1 MLDTDASEEAIGAEL
16 SQVQEGQERPMVH
29 SLRLSLEVLRDPE
42 GTPCSDQIYMHV
54 SPLLAR

>member
-29 SLRLSLEVLRDPE
+29 SLRLSLEVLRHPE
-42 GTPCSDQIYMHV
+42 GTPCSGQIYMHV
-54 SPLLAR
+54 SP